1 MATVGCLEA
10 GGPLMLLRT
19 VGALLFTCLSFL
31 AAPNAL
37 IEAKAQGST
46 QSLVLSN
53 KNIGALKL
61 EKNAKLELQE
71 LQRVFTGLSFE
82 HKIGL
87 QDGPDFVYF
96 QGSDYDG
103 DLFWIQADVDIAS
116 MTS

>member
-1 MATVGCLEA
+1 MATLGCLEA
-10 GGPLMLLRT
+10 WGPLMLLRT

-71 LQRVFTGLSFE
+71 LKECSRASLSSRKSGNKMVRILCTTKFPTTTANSF
-82 HKIGL
+82 G
-87 QDGPDFVYF
+87 
-96 QGSDYDG
+96 
-103 DLFWIQADVDIAS
+103 
-116 MTS
+116 